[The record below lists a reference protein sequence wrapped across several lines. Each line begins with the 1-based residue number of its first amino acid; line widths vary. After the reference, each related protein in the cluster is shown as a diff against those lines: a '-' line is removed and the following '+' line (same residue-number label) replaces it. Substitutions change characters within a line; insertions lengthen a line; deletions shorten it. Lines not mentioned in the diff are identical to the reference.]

1 MAASRR
7 PPRNRSVATPPF
19 RHEIER
25 TGAPERDVRL
35 ADVDFQL
42 ASRAPRAFTR
52 TGWWF
57 ELKYD
62 GYRILAERRGKQVR
76 LRYRGGSDPSQQFPE
91 VVESLR
97 ALPSDNFILDGE
109 VVVEDSEGHPSFNLL
124 QQRAQRARP
133 PPGASICSPPR
144 DATCAA
150 CRSLAAGGCCED

>member
-7 PPRNRSVATPPF
+7 PPRNRSVATPAF
-19 RHEIER
+19 RRAVEQ

-62 GYRILAERRGKQVR
+62 GYRILAERRGTEVR
-76 LRYRGGSDPSQQFPE
+76 LRYRGGSDPSAQFPE
-91 VVESLR
+91 LVEAIR
-97 ALPSDNFILDGE
+97 ALPATSFILDGE
-109 VVVEDSEGHPSFNLL
+109 AVVEDETGRPSFSLL
-124 QQRAQRARP
+124 QGRAQRARP
-133 PPGASICSPPR
+133 PPG
-144 DATCAA
+144 
-150 CRSLAAGGCCED
+150 

>member
-7 PPRNRSVATPPF
+7 PPRNRSVATPAF
-19 RHEIER
+19 RQDVEG

-52 TGWWF
+52 SGWWF
-57 ELKYD
+57 ELKFD
-62 GYRILAERRGKQVR
+62 GYRILAERRGRDVR

-97 ALPSDNFILDGE
+97 ALPSDDFILDGE
-109 VVVEDSEGHPSFNLL
+109 VVVEDSDGHPSFNLL
-124 QQRAQRARP
+124 QQRAQRARDAICVGSRS
-133 PPGASICSPPR
+133 PGVASC
-144 DATCAA
+144 CA
-150 CRSLAAGGCCED
+150 D